1 MPEMWNIRT
10 RLLPLFVM
18 IALIWLFFYY
28 SFDLVNRLRQAR
40 AKANETIAWFWAGS
54 QVPLSTL
61 ADIGMIYLCSECGT
75 TYPAYS
81 FDPDTSITGYCQ
93 TCGRVTKWYFASFE
107 GFRER
112 ELLMGTI
119 RRLFR
124 DLVERLD
131 YSTLLTDTENMPQV
145 VNGVVVADS
154 VSPDSLRALRI
165 QVRELDRENE
175 PIPITDAGGEVVG
188 YLHYGSDE
196 LEQEL
201 LMVPYIEMG
210 IIAAV
215 VLLFLL
221 VIRSEM
227 KKEKEL
233 SWIGFAKETAHQLST
248 PLSSLMGWIEILGD
262 RPGSSGDS
270 ELEEA
275 LECMS
280 DDVERLKQ
288 IANRYGQMGK
298 KPKLEKGLVN
308 PVILDTVHYFSGRPG
323 LLSEGI
329 TLETDFNS
337 SYPVNINPVLFGWVI
352 ENILKNSISAVREE
366 SEGTITIAT
375 RDIPE
380 ADGRVEVEIADTGI
394 GIPFKNQKKIFR
406 AGFTTRRGGWG
417 LGLTLSRR
425 IIERHHKGRLRLKA
439 SSPGK
444 GTTFI
449 ILLPAARGDEA

>member
-1 MPEMWNIRT
+1 MWNIRT

-28 SFDLVNRLRQAR
+28 SFDLVSRLRQAR
-40 AKANETIAWFWAGS
+40 TKANETIAWFWAGS
-54 QVPLSTL
+54 QVPLSSL
-61 ADIGMIYLCSECGT
+61 AEIGMMYICSECGT

-81 FDPDTSITGYCQ
+81 FNPDTSITGYCQ
-93 TCGRVTKWYFASFE
+93 TCGMVTKWYFVSFE
-107 GFRER
+107 GYRER
-112 ELLMGTI
+112 EQLLRTI

-131 YSTLLTDTENMPQV
+131 YSTLLTDTEMRPQV
-145 VNGVVVADS
+145 VNGAVVTDS
-154 VSPDSLRALRI
+154 ISTDSLRVLR
-165 QVRELDRENE
+165 VLARKLDLENT
-175 PIPITDAGGEVVG
+175 PLPITDAGGETVG
-188 YLHYGSDE
+188 YLHYGSDD

-201 LMVPYIEMG
+201 LYVPYIEMG
-210 IIAAV
+210 IISVV

-262 RPGSSGDS
+262 RPEPSEDG

-275 LECMS
+275 LECME
-280 DDVERLKQ
+280 DDVDRLKQ

-298 KPKLEKGLVN
+298 KPRLEKGLVN

-323 LLSEGI
+323 LLSEGVV
-329 TLETDFNS
+329 LETDFRS
-337 SYPVNINPVLFGWVI
+337 KYPVNLNPVLFGWVI
-352 ENILKNSISAVREE
+352 ENLLKNSISAVNED
-366 SEGTITIAT
+366 SEGTIRITT

-380 ADGRVEVEIADTGI
+380 GNGQVEIEIADTGI
-394 GIPFKNQKKIFR
+394 GIHFANQKKIFR

-417 LGLTLSRR
+417 LGLTLSKR

-444 GTTFI
+444 GTTFV
-449 ILLPAARGDEA
+449 ILLSAARGDGA